1 MPWRF
6 RKIVRLGPMRG
17 WISRRGLG
25 YSWGFPGFR
34 VGVAADGRRYLSV
47 GIPGTGL
54 YFYKYLRRS
63 QPGRPPISR
72 SQAGGQIP
80 GTTIHQAAAPSGTPA
95 GAPTA
100 SNTPRVNQPPW
111 WKQKNLP

>member
-17 WISRRGLG
+17 WISRTGIG
-25 YSWGFPGFR
+25 CSWGFPGFR

-54 YFYKYLRRS
+54 YFHKYFRRS

-72 SQAGGQIP
+72 SQAGGGQIP
-80 GTTIHQAAAPSGTPA
+80 GTTIQQAAVPSGTPA
-95 GAPTA
+95 ESAA
-100 SNTPRVNQPPW
+100 SNTPQVNQPPW